1 MGKGRGG
8 VSEGTWIHS
17 GYVRLCQLDR
27 TWSSTTECPFTFVN
41 YSAIQ
46 IIFCRHIL
54 LCNLLTT
61 ILRPNFEE
69 PLDTAKQLVE
79 KNITLYD
86 GPGFEIWKQFLQES
100 PTSEYNKLGDIYLLA
115 DDWDHFSNLSKLVIS
130 TGKYALMTGGIYE
143 AETSLGRWYRS
154 EEKVAG
160 KYPYGG
166 YLTTKKWHLNE
177 VMPQH

>member
-1 MGKGRGG
+1 MPF
-8 VSEGTWIHS
+8 
-17 GYVRLCQLDR
+17 
-27 TWSSTTECPFTFVN
+27 SS
-41 YSAIQ
+41 YSLF
-46 IIFCRHIL
+46 IFLERFPKSINVFSHIL

-61 ILRPNFEE
+61 LLRPNFEE

-86 GPGFEIWKQFLQES
+86 GPGFEIWKQFLLES
-100 PTSEYNKLGDIYLLA
+100 PISEYNKLGDIYLLA